1 MSETVRILFVDDEAN
16 ILRALERVFIEDD
29 YEILTAPSGED
40 ALEILVSVSPVQV
53 VVSDFRMPGM
63 NGVDFLRR
71 VRGRWPE
78 IVRAV
83 LSGYADTAAIVSAI
97 NEGQIYRFI
106 PKPWDDTDL
115 RMTIAAAVEQHKRQ
129 AKEIMFANILQKRI
143 DELERE
149 NSFLVG
155 RIAGADAR
163 AGEILDA
170 LPAGVLVVNGEGTI
184 IRCNPEAAS
193 LLSGGDREPFADIF
207 DPRIPMEVRT
217 LLERLPAIGR
227 DCARVALGGGAV
239 LAAAGFMEAAGGA
252 PLVAVVIFRENENG

>member
-1 MSETVRILFVDDEAN
+1 MADAARILFVDDETH
-16 ILRALERVFIEDD
+16 ILRSLERVFLEDD
-29 YEILTAPSGED
+29 YEILTATSGEA
-40 ALEILVSVSPVQV
+40 ALEILERVPPVQV
-53 VVSDFRMPGM
+53 VVSDYRMPRM

-71 VRGRWPE
+71 VRGHWPE

-129 AKEIMFANILQKRI
+129 AKEIMFANVLQKRI

-155 RIAGADAR
+155 RIAAADAR

-170 LPAGVLVVNGEGTI
+170 LPAGVLVVNGDGAI
-184 IRCNPEAAS
+184 IRCNPEAES
-193 LLSGGDREPFADIF
+193 LLGGGDRQPLAGMN
-207 DPRIPMEVRT
+207 DPRIPSVLRT
-217 LLERLPAIGR
+217 FVEKSTANGHDRSRVTLRGR
-227 DCARVALGGGAV
+227 SV
-239 LAAAGFMEAAGGA
+239 LAAVSVMEASGCG
-252 PLVAVVIFRENENG
+252 PLVVVVICREKENG

>member
-1 MSETVRILFVDDEAN
+1 MSETARILFVDDEAN
-16 ILRALERVFIEDD
+16 ILRALERVFIEED
-29 YEILTAPSGED
+29 YEILTATSGED
-40 ALEILVSVSPVQV
+40 ALEILMSVPPVQV
-53 VVSDFRMPGM
+53 VVSDYRMPRM

-71 VRGRWPE
+71 VRGEWPG

-106 PKPWDDTDL
+106 PKPWNDTDL

-129 AKEIMFANILQKRI
+129 AKEIMFTNILQKRI

-155 RIAGADAR
+155 RIAEADAR

-170 LPAGVLVVNGEGTI
+170 LPAGVLVVNGAGSI
-184 IRCNPEAAS
+184 IRCNPEAEC
-193 LLSGGDREPFADIF
+193 LLGGAERGSFADMS
-207 DPRIPMEVRT
+207 DPRIPEELRA
-217 LLERLPAIGR
+217 LLERVPAIGR
-227 DCARVALGGGAV
+227 DCARMTVGGSAA
-239 LAAAGFMEAAGGA
+239 LAAAGFMEASGCG
-252 PLVAVVIFRENENG
+252 PLAVAVICREKENA